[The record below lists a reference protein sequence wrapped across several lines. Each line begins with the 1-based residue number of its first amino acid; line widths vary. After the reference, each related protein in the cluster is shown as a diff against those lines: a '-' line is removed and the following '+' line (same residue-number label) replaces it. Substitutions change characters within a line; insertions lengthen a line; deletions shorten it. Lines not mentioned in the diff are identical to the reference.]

1 MNETMPHVDVAIPD
15 IAGWAHGNTAIPYV
29 WRFEGPA
36 SGPRVTVQGL
46 THGNEVC
53 GAIVLDWLLRRKVRP
68 VRGTLTLIFANA
80 AAYES
85 FDASDPYATRCLDE
99 DFNRLWDASVLDSP
113 RHTRELKRAR
123 ELRPCYDATDY
134 LLDLHSMTDP
144 CPALA
149 LAGRHAKGQS
159 LARALAMPQY
169 IIVDAGH
176 LAGRRLRDYAQFD
189 DPADWRNALLMECG
203 QHWARETPHV
213 AQQAALRFLRHFE
226 MCDRGFLD
234 AFIDPGEPP
243 PQRTVEITDVV
254 TIASASFSFVLPVHG
269 MMTMARAGTLLARD
283 GEHEIRTPYDDCVL
297 IMPAQRPKIG
307 ETAVRLGRYLDTS
320 SYQ

>member
-1 MNETMPHVDVAIPD
+1 MSGMNETMPHVDVAIPD

-134 LLDLHSMTDP
+134 LLDLHSMTD
-144 CPALA
+144 
-149 LAGRHAKGQS
+149 
-159 LARALAMPQY
+159 
-169 IIVDAGH
+169 
-176 LAGRRLRDYAQFD
+176 
-189 DPADWRNALLMECG
+189 WRNALLMECG